1 MIKSAV
7 GEKEHRFRGCLTQR
21 GSPLLHAPPC
31 SVRHPQAAKE
41 MIAQLKE
48 SQEIAHKS
56 RANMWRYGDCQ
67 SDDEDD
73 F

>member
-1 MIKSAV
+1 MLLLVFNVA
-7 GEKEHRFRGCLTQR
+7 LTPSLIIVFYLSLQ
-21 GSPLLHAPPC
+21 L
-31 SVRHPQAAKE
+31 AKE
-41 MIAQLKE
+41 MVARLKE

-56 RANMWRYGDCQ
+56 RAALWRYGDCQ

>member
-1 MIKSAV
+1 
-7 GEKEHRFRGCLTQR
+7 
-21 GSPLLHAPPC
+21 
-31 SVRHPQAAKE
+31 
-41 MIAQLKE
+41 MIARLRE

-67 SDDEDD
+67 SDDEGD